1 MSARAAAPGSRAR
14 GSRTRFFRRGLAL
27 LLAGL
32 SAGPAWGEI
41 GATASVFSDDRFR
54 GYSLSDGRPVGILDF
69 AYDDPSGFYADASG
83 TGVLKRSGNPAPL
96 SLQLS
101 GGYAK
106 RLQSGT
112 SLDFGITHSTYAHYS
127 SGSQASSYTEIY
139 AGISRGGLSS
149 RIFLSPHY
157 FQPGRWTA
165 YGEVDG
171 NISPARHWSITGHV
185 GMLLPLRTSY
195 GESTG
200 PDFDWSIGAARE
212 FGRLSLHAAWSDGAP
227 GHDFYDNR
235 RHSRSALVIGGTLGL

>member
-14 GSRTRFFRRGLAL
+14 GSRTRSFGWGLAL
-27 LLAGL
+27 FLAGM
-32 SAGPAWGEI
+32 SAAPARAEI
-41 GATASVFSDDRFR
+41 GATASIFSDDRFR

-69 AYDDPSGFYADASG
+69 AYDDPSGFYADVSG
-83 TGVLKRSGNPAPL
+83 TGVLKRNASLRPL
-96 SLQLS
+96 SVQLS

-106 RLQSGT
+106 RLESGT

-127 SGSQASSYTEIY
+127 QSQAGSYTEVY

-157 FQPGRWTA
+157 FQSGRWTA

-171 NISPARHWSITGHV
+171 NISPARHWSIDGHV
-185 GMLLPLRTSY
+185 GMLVTLRAPY
-195 GESTG
+195 GQG
-200 PDFDWSIGAARE
+200 DGADFDWSIGAARE
-212 FGRLSLHAAWSDGAP
+212 FGRLSVHAAWSDGAP

-235 RHSRSALVIGGTLGL
+235 RHSRSALVIGATLSL